1 MDLEGYAWPGLTV
14 TAVKLQMFGRKT
26 RHVWHPSLLEHIFCL
41 LFTLRCNHGYKPST
55 KRLPPTFLMYW
66 HLPNQPTKT
75 TSIACFLVCK
85 FFIRGKKMQTQR
97 LKRIAFI
104 FFFQLTVKQSP
115 QSHLTSCEIPRGDL
129 EGYSVALE
137 GKKFSKRRRHDVL
150 VLIFWLGALEFKIVK
165 FLFFY
170 CLYIF
175 LGNFPQFSLQ
185 KSLKI
190 LEK

>member
-1 MDLEGYAWPGLTV
+1 MNLKFTTTNGLNFWKINPLMDLGGYAWPGLTV

-85 FFIRGKKMQTQR
+85 FFISGKKIQTQR

-104 FFFQLTVKQSP
+104 FFFSTNSKTVATITFNFLWDSP
-115 QSHLTSCEIPRGDL
+115 
-129 EGYSVALE
+129 
-137 GKKFSKRRRHDVL
+137 RRSWR
-150 VLIFWLGALEFKIVK
+150 
-165 FLFFY
+165 LF
-170 CLYIF
+170 CCTRR
-175 LGNFPQFSLQ
+175 
-185 KSLKI
+185 
-190 LEK
+190 